1 MKRTAEDIVYSIRH
15 ILKKLN
21 VKTDDV
27 NDRALMQ
34 RIPVYANFW
43 MQDLYSKRR
52 LIDLSWYLRLGLV
65 QTVNVNTGDDPNVM
79 NGSVVLSKYPL
90 NRVISFGGRPA
101 VKAYNG
107 LRNASYTYLEHF
119 DMFFSIYRSDRSM
132 LQRYPCHIVT
142 TDAVYIYPHRG
153 LQLDVIPAN
162 PFEWMI
168 RREVLDPNS
177 GEVLH
182 AADELRPFGWLD
194 PYPISPE
201 VEYYTTLDI
210 IEKDFGQQ
218 RNQIIDK
225 MQDGNDETN

>member
-79 NGSVVLSKYPL
+79 NGNSCRRCCRCGISISQTACSCYN
-90 NRVISFGGRPA
+90 NR
-101 VKAYNG
+101 
-107 LRNASYTYLEHF
+107 
-119 DMFFSIYRSDRSM
+119 
-132 LQRYPCHIVT
+132 
-142 TDAVYIYPHRG
+142 
-153 LQLDVIPAN
+153 
-162 PFEWMI
+162 
-168 RREVLDPNS
+168 
-177 GEVLH
+177 
-182 AADELRPFGWLD
+182 
-194 PYPISPE
+194 
-201 VEYYTTLDI
+201 
-210 IEKDFGQQ
+210 
-218 RNQIIDK
+218 
-225 MQDGNDETN
+225 